1 MLSENVAAGTHQSSI
16 VNQNK
21 CDISNIYSMHVCTN
35 YGRQLH
41 PFLYHKYNLNYGLHK
56 TT

>member
-21 CDISNIYSMHVCTN
+21 CDISNIYFTQCMSVPITVAN
-35 YGRQLH
+35 YT
-41 PFLYHKYNLNYGLHK
+41 LYVP
-56 TT
+56 